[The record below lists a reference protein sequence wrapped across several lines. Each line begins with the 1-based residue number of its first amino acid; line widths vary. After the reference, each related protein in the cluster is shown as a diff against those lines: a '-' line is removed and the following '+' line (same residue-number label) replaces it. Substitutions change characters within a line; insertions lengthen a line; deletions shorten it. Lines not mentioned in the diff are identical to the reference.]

1 MTAIAAAAPAASV
14 HDRAPGASRSPIGRI
29 AVHAIV
35 VAFMVIWFTPI
46 LGLLINSLRPPAEI
60 SSSGWWTVF
69 VEPLLTGFNYQQAM
83 SISRV
88 DESILTSLA
97 IAVPTTIITTLLSA
111 IGAFAFTRMP
121 FRGQVFLSLVLV
133 ALLVVPPQV
142 TLVPILRVY
151 SAAGLQGMV
160 PAVWL
165 YQVGFTIPFGIFLL
179 RGFFASIPGDIFE
192 AAEIDGAGTLKMFTT
207 IALPLAGPVLAALA
221 IMSFLW
227 SWNDL
232 LIPLLFLGGSDLS
245 QPITVQVAGM
255 VQTTGQGENLLMA
268 STFVSVLLPLAIL
281 IGLQRY
287 FVRGVLGGAVKG

>member
-1 MTAIAAAAPAASV
+1 MSAHSNPSS
-14 HDRAPGASRSPIGRI
+14 APGTNSPLRR
-29 AVHAIV
+29 V
-35 VAFMVIWFTPI
+35 VIHVVVFAFMVIWFTPI
-46 LGLLINSLRPPAEI
+46 LGLFV
-60 SSSGWWTVF
+60 SSIRIPEEMSKSGWWVAF
-69 VEPLLTGFNYQQAM
+69 VRPFFTGYNYQQAIAL
-83 SISRV
+83 SHV
-88 DESILTSLA
+88 DESIWTSLA
-97 IAVPTTIITTLLSA
+97 ISVPTTILTTLLSA

-121 FRGQVFLSLVLV
+121 FKGQLVLSLLLV

-151 SAAGLQGMV
+151 AALGLQGQA

-165 YQVGFTIPFGIFLL
+165 YQVGFTIPFGIFLI
-179 RGFFASIPGDIFE
+179 RGFFASIPADIFE
-192 AAEIDGAGTLKMFTT
+192 AASIDGAGTLRIFTS
-207 IALPLAGPVLAALA
+207 IALPLAAPVLASLA

-245 QPITVQVAGM
+245 PTITVRVAGM

-268 STFVSVLLPLAIL
+268 ATFVSVLLPLVIL
-281 IGLQRY
+281 VTLQRY

>member
-1 MTAIAAAAPAASV
+1 MSAQATSYAS
-14 HDRAPGASRSPIGRI
+14 APGTNSPLQRI
-29 AVHAIV
+29 VIHIVV

-46 LGLLINSLRPPAEI
+46 LGLFVSSVRIPEEI
-60 SSSGWWTVF
+60 SKSGWWMVF
-69 VEPLLTGFNYQQAM
+69 VRPLFTGYNYQQAIALSKVDQ
-83 SISRV
+83 SIW
-88 DESILTSLA
+88 TSLA
-97 IAVPTTIITTLLSA
+97 ISVPVTLLTTLLSA
-111 IGAFAFTRMP
+111 IGAFAFTRMQ
-121 FRGQVFLSLVLV
+121 FRGQLFASLVLV

-151 SAAGLQGMV
+151 AFLGLQGMV

-165 YQVGFTIPFGIFLL
+165 YQVGFTIPFGIFLI
-179 RGFFASIPGDIFE
+179 RGFFASIPDDIFE
-192 AAEIDGAGTLKMFTT
+192 AASIDGAGTLRIFTS
-207 IALPLAGPVLAALA
+207 IALPLAAPVLASLA

-232 LIPLLFLGGSDLS
+232 LIPLLFMGGSDLS
-245 QPITVQVAGM
+245 PTITVRVAGM

-268 STFVSVLLPLAIL
+268 STFVSVLLPLIIL